1 MKTNN
6 FKQIRFFALIAMSLF
21 TMTFATAATKTA
33 SQKNQSN
40 ENEAINIDESIIET
54 IKNDYKILVKM
65 PEVIIDNNNQE
76 SQEVEVVDNPVYVWS
91 AALETLLNQMQS
103 VVSKGELYSYH
114 K

>member
-1 MKTNN
+1 
-6 FKQIRFFALIAMSLF
+6 
-21 TMTFATAATKTA
+21 MTFATAATKTA

-91 AALETLLNQMQS
+91 AALETLLNQMQN
-103 VVSKGELYSYH
+103 VVSKPELYSYR

>member
-6 FKQIRFFALIAMSLF
+6 FKQIKFFALIAISLF
-21 TMTFATAATKTA
+21 TMTSATAATKTA
-33 SQKNQSN
+33 SQKIQSN
-40 ENEAINIDESIIET
+40 ESEAINIDESIIET
-54 IKNDYKILVKM
+54 IKNDYKMLVKL
-65 PEVIIDNNNQE
+65 PEVVIDNNNQE

-91 AALETLLNQMQS
+91 AALEILLNQLQS

>member
-65 PEVIIDNNNQE
+65 PEVIIDNNNPE